1 MLYEIYSQFIKE
13 NWILYLI
20 TLITLLALP
29 LQKVSMPHYY
39 GKIIDS
45 LKVGDM
51 SKSFNLFITILGI
64 WIFIQAMGLIG
75 AYVKNTIWPRLNTYV
90 RQKFLDLI
98 IDRYNCHYQSLK
110 TGEIQNK
117 LQNLPW
123 ILDDIYTE
131 IENLILNHSIIII
144 ASFIYLSRHH
154 IYLGIVYII
163 SIIVVFIMGLLY
175 VYNCQDIVKNIY
187 KSFDNYFEEVD
198 DTLNNLLSIYTNKK
212 IGEEKRRINQ
222 FSNDAE
228 TFFKNAHS
236 FDFKYK
242 VVFSIVNVFI
252 FIGLNYTA
260 YNLYQQKII
269 DSSALVSVFII
280 NFTLLGDL
288 LQIYN
293 NARNFV
299 ELKGKVELINE
310 FLNEL
315 PPASLTKTSTL
326 GIMPQIDIVMKNIKY
341 QADAKDPKTLIY
353 DDFNIHIPANQDI
366 VVIGHIGSGKSTF
379 AKLIVGLIT
388 HQKGEIIIN
397 GANRDDINIDDVR
410 NNIIYV
416 PQHPQLFNRT
426 LWDNITYSLSD
437 AEKQDMN
444 PESVYKLLED
454 LGLGDL
460 AKKFQHKMYKPVGKG
475 GGTLSGGQRQIIW
488 LLRCLFKKS
497 PVVILD
503 EPTSSLDPESKAQI
517 INMINYIRTQKTVI
531 IITHDK
537 ELMTLGDRLIE
548 FKNGKLIKDI
558 PTKYL

>member
-1 MLYEIYSQFIKE
+1 MLYELYSQFIKE

-20 TLITLLALP
+20 TVITLVALP

-45 LKVGDM
+45 LKNGNMDL
-51 SKSFNLFITILGI
+51 SFSLFLTILGI
-64 WIFIQAMGLIG
+64 WVFIQAMGLIS
-75 AYVKNTIWPRLNTYV
+75 AYVKNLIWPKLNTYI

-117 LQNLPW
+117 LHNLPW
-123 ILDDIYTE
+123 ILDDIYNE
-131 IENLILNHSIIII
+131 IENLVLNHSIIIV
-144 ASFIYLSRHH
+144 ASFIYLAKHH

-163 SIIVVFIMGLLY
+163 SITVSFGMGLLY
-175 VYNCQDIVKNIY
+175 VYNCQDIMKNIY

-198 DTLNNLLSIYTNKK
+198 DTLSNLLSIYTNKK
-212 IGEEKRRINQ
+212 ITEEKRRINQ
-222 FSNDAE
+222 YSNDAE
-228 TFFKNAHS
+228 TYFKNAHN

-242 VVFSIVNVFI
+242 VAFSIVNVLI
-252 FIGLNYTA
+252 FVALNYTA
-260 YNLYQQKII
+260 YSLFHQKLLT
-269 DSSALVSVFII
+269 SSALVSIFII

-288 LQIYN
+288 LLVYH
-293 NARNFV
+293 NAKNFV
-299 ELKGKVELINE
+299 EIKGKVEIIND

-315 PPASLTKTSTL
+315 PRETL
-326 GIMPQIDIVMKNIKY
+326 IKNNMMGMVPQVDIVMKNIRY
-341 QADAKDPKTLIY
+341 QADAKDPKTVIY
-353 DDFNIHIPANQDI
+353 DNFNFHIPANQDI

-379 AKLIVGLIT
+379 AKLIIGLIT
-388 HQKGEIIIN
+388 HQQGEIIIN
-397 GANRDDINIDDVR
+397 GVNRDNLNIDDIR

-416 PQHPQLFNRT
+416 PQHPLLFNRT
-426 LWDNITYSLSD
+426 LWDNITYSLND
-437 AEKQDMN
+437 EEKRALD
-444 PESVYKLLED
+444 PEQIYKLLDD
-454 LGLGDL
+454 LGLNDL
-460 AKKFQHKMYKPVGKG
+460 AVKFRDKMHKPVGKG

-517 INMINYIRTQKTVI
+517 INMINYIRKQKTVI

-537 ELMTLGDRLIE
+537 ELMGLGDRLIE